1 MHYRRAARHAAT
13 GAASQKQFAPD
24 KTQRNRGCK
33 GQNECANLRFPNR
46 NGQSEDLL
54 ERIDLLIIGAGALGL
69 ALAARLAGP
78 GRSVLIAEQAGLTG
92 SHASSRNS
100 EVIHAGIYYPPDSL
114 KARLCQEGNQ
124 RLFAWCE
131 QYHVPYRRIGKLLV
145 AVNPG
150 EQAQLE
156 KLHANARAC
165 GVHHLQTLDARQLQ
179 RLEPALHASAGLLS
193 PDTGIL
199 DSHTYLQSLLACA
212 EQRGAQLV
220 LHSRVDRLLR
230 TANGWRAEGIS
241 QGEPFALDAALVI
254 NAAGAF
260 AQTLAGATEGLA
272 EAHVPH
278 LHLCQGRYF
287 SYSGGSPFSRLIYP
301 LPEANSAGLG
311 IHATLDLAGQLRF
324 GPDVQYVDAI
334 DYRVDERL
342 RGAFADAIRRYLPG
356 VQAHRLQPAY
366 CGVRA
371 KLSGP
376 GEPPTDFVI
385 QDSST
390 HGLPGLIN
398 LFGIESPGLTASLA
412 IAEHIADRL

>member
-1 MHYRRAARHAAT
+1 MHYRRAACHAAT
-13 GAASQKQFAPD
+13 GAASRKHLPAD
-24 KTQRNRGCK
+24 KSPRIRNCTGRSG
-33 GQNECANLRFPNR
+33 CANLSFPTPDD
-46 NGQSEDLL
+46 QSAARLD
-54 ERIDLLIIGAGALGL
+54 RTDLLIIGAGALGL
-69 ALAARLAGP
+69 ALAARLARP

-100 EVIHAGIYYPPDSL
+100 EVIHAGLYYPPDSL
-114 KARLCQEGNQ
+114 KARLCLEGNQ
-124 RLFAWCE
+124 RLYAWCE
-131 QYHVPYRRIGKLLV
+131 QYHVPYRRLGKLLV
-145 AVNPG
+145 AVNAG
-150 EQAQLE
+150 EQAPLE

-165 GVHHLQTLDARQLQ
+165 GVQHLQPLDVHQLQ

-199 DSHTYLQSLLACA
+199 DSHAYLQSLLACA

-220 LHSRVDRLLR
+220 LHSRVDRLQR
-230 TANGWRAEGIS
+230 TASGWRAEGLS
-241 QGEPFALDAALVI
+241 LGEPFVLEAERVI
-254 NAAGAF
+254 NAAGAG
-260 AQTLAGATEGLA
+260 AQALATATEGLA
-272 EAHVPH
+272 EVHIPR
-278 LHLCQGRYF
+278 LRLCQGRYF
-287 SYSGGSPFSRLIYP
+287 SYSGHSPFSRLIYP
-301 LPEANSAGLG
+301 LPEAHSTGLG

-324 GPDVQYVDAI
+324 GPDVQYVAEI

-342 RGAFADAIRRYLPG
+342 RGAFAEAIHRYFPG
-356 VQAHRLQPAY
+356 VEAHRLQPAY

-376 GEPPTDFVI
+376 GEPPADFAI